1 MDLNNEAGL
10 SAELSVGAQS
20 PIAVVPAHAGD
31 SPMDARAAARSLAA
45 WRRDRDQ
52 QPNTSNDQPQLSAR
66 AERAAP
72 HEPGQESSPAQAGSD
87 AGEREA
93 PPGETESADPAAE
106 SRPEAGTDLPP
117 IEAPAS

>member
-10 SAELSVGAQS
+10 NAEQSASTQSPVAQF
-20 PIAVVPAHAGD
+20 PIAVVPAPAGD

-52 QPNTSNDQPQLSAR
+52 HDDTSKDQPHLRAR

-72 HEPGQESSPAQAGSD
+72 HEPAQQSSPAGGKRCRRA
-87 AGEREA
+87 
-93 PPGETESADPAAE
+93 
-106 SRPEAGTDLPP
+106 
-117 IEAPAS
+117 